1 MGSVPGPLAARGAVA
16 RDSAGPRA
24 PRARGWAWRLAR
36 LAQPVLAPSP
46 ASMRR
51 IALAGVVASAGI
63 IMTGAGVRLSQ
74 SGLGCPDWPRC
85 TAASIVASGATG
97 DPLVHRWVEFGNRLV
112 TVAIFVIAVMVWV
125 AAWRYRPDR
134 VSPRGDDP
142 PSTPR
147 RGASSAKS
155 VGRRADLVWLA
166 SAQPAGIVGQ
176 AVLGGI
182 VVLTNLDPVWVSFHF
197 VFSMALV
204 AAAVAL
210 YVRCAEGRGPARLLV
225 ARELRLFA
233 LGAVAVLGVMIVAGT
248 VVTGTGP
255 LAGGRLP
262 NGRLIPRFH
271 LPLSGVTQFHADIG
285 WLLAGLAIALVLGL
299 RLTRAPRQAV
309 RLGWVLLALI
319 GAQGVIGY
327 AQYFSGLPAGL
338 VWVHV
343 SDATLIWIIAI
354 RLLFALR
361 DRGRLTE
368 NTAADDTAA
377 DGTAADGTV
386 ADGTV
391 SADALVADI
400 GAADPRPAL
409 SPDAHPR

>member
-1 MGSVPGPLAARGAVA
+1 VSGHLAADGAAA
-16 RDSAGPRA
+16 RDSAGPA
-24 PRARGWAWRLAR
+24 TPGVRGLAWRL
-36 LAQPVLAPSP
+36 LQGVLAPTP

-51 IALAGVVASAGI
+51 IALAGVAASAGI

-85 TAASIVASGATG
+85 TATSIVASGATG
-97 DPLVHRWVEFGNRLV
+97 DPLIHRWVEFGNRLV
-112 TVAIFVIAVMVWV
+112 TIAIFVVAVLVWV
-125 AAWRYRPDR
+125 AAWRYRP
-134 VSPRGDDP
+134 
-142 PSTPR
+142 
-147 RGASSAKS
+147 A
-155 VGRRADLVWLA
+155 GRRRRDLVWLA
-166 SAQPAGIVGQ
+166 SAQPAGIIGQ
-176 AVLGGI
+176 AILGGI

-204 AAAVAL
+204 AVAVAL
-210 YVRCAEGRGPARLLV
+210 YVRCAEGPGPARLLV

-233 LGAVAVLGVMIVAGT
+233 FAVVAVLGVMIVAGT

-262 NGRLIPRFH
+262 DGRLIPRFH

-285 WLLAGLAIALVLGL
+285 WLLAGLVIALVLGL
-299 RLTRAPRQAV
+299 RLARAPRRAV

-343 SDATLIWIIAI
+343 SDATLIWITAI
-354 RLLFALR
+354 LVLFSLR
-361 DRGRLTE
+361 DRGTAVAPPE
-368 NTAADDTAA
+368 DTDSAAADSAA
-377 DGTAADGTV
+377 A
-386 ADGTV
+386 
-391 SADALVADI
+391 
-400 GAADPRPAL
+400 GAAARAGATGKAGAARVSNAAAVPPEPGSRAPVPSGEAL
-409 SPDAHPR
+409 SPDATRR

>member
-1 MGSVPGPLAARGAVA
+1 MGSVPGNLAARSAVA

-24 PRARGWAWRLAR
+24 PGARGWAWRLAQ
-36 LAQPVLAPSP
+36 AVLAPSP

-85 TAASIVASGATG
+85 TATSIVASGATG
-97 DPLVHRWVEFGNRLV
+97 DPLIHRWVEFGNRLV
-112 TVAIFVIAVMVWV
+112 TVAIFVIAVLVWV
-125 AAWRYRPDR
+125 AAWRYRPDGR
-134 VSPRGDDP
+134 
-142 PSTPR
+142 
-147 RGASSAKS
+147 
-155 VGRRADLVWLA
+155 RRADLVWLA

-233 LGAVAVLGVMIVAGT
+233 FGAVAVLGVMIVAGT

-262 NGRLIPRFH
+262 DGRLIPRFH

-299 RLTRAPRQAV
+299 RLTRAPRLAV
-309 RLGWVLLALI
+309 RLGWVLLALV

-343 SDATLIWIIAI
+343 SDATLIWIVAV
-354 RLLFALR
+354 RLLFALS
-361 DRGRLTE
+361 DRGPL
-368 NTAADDTAA
+368 
-377 DGTAADGTV
+377 ADGTV

-391 SADALVADI
+391 AADALAADA

>member
-1 MGSVPGPLAARGAVA
+1 MGSVPGHLASGAGA
-16 RDSAGPRA
+16 RDSDGPRA
-24 PRARGWAWRLAR
+24 PGASGRAWRLAQ
-36 LAQPVLAPSP
+36 AVLAPSP

-85 TAASIVASGATG
+85 TATSIVASGATG
-97 DPLVHRWVEFGNRLV
+97 DPLIHRWVEFGNRLV
-112 TVAIFVIAVMVWV
+112 TVAIFVIAVVVWV
-125 AAWRYRPDR
+125 AAWRYRPDGR
-134 VSPRGDDP
+134 
-142 PSTPR
+142 
-147 RGASSAKS
+147 
-155 VGRRADLVWLA
+155 RRADLVWLA

-204 AAAVAL
+204 AVAMAL

-233 LGAVAVLGVMIVAGT
+233 FGAVAVLGVMIVAGT

-262 NGRLIPRFH
+262 DGRLIPRFH

-285 WLLAGLAIALVLGL
+285 WLLAGLTIALVLGL

-309 RLGWVLLALI
+309 RLGWVLLGLI

-343 SDATLIWIIAI
+343 SDATLIWVTAI

-361 DRGRLTE
+361 DRGPL
-368 NTAADDTAA
+368 ADDAA
-377 DGTAADGTV
+377 VTDP
-386 ADGTV
+386 
-391 SADALVADI
+391 
-400 GAADPRPAL
+400 GAARQAATGAALPA
-409 SPDAHPR
+409 DAHPR

>member
-1 MGSVPGPLAARGAVA
+1 MGSVSRHLAARGAVA

-24 PRARGWAWRLAR
+24 PGVRGWAWRLAQ
-36 LAQPVLAPSP
+36 AVLSPSP
-46 ASMRR
+46 ASIRR

-85 TAASIVASGATG
+85 TATSIVASGATG
-97 DPLVHRWVEFGNRLV
+97 DPLIHRWVEFGNRLV
-112 TVAIFVIAVMVWV
+112 TVAIFVIAVVVWV
-125 AAWRYRPDR
+125 AAWRYRPDGR
-134 VSPRGDDP
+134 
-142 PSTPR
+142 
-147 RGASSAKS
+147 
-155 VGRRADLVWLA
+155 RRADLVWLA

-182 VVLTNLDPVWVSFHF
+182 VVLTNLDPVWVCIHF

-210 YVRCAEGRGPARLLV
+210 YVRCAEGRAPARLLV

-233 LGAVAVLGVMIVAGT
+233 FGAVAMLGVMIVAGT

-262 NGRLIPRFH
+262 DGRLIPRFH
-271 LPLSGVTQFHADIG
+271 LRLSGVTQFHADIG

-299 RLTRAPRQAV
+299 RLTRAPRHAV

-343 SDATLIWIIAI
+343 SDATLIWIVAV

-361 DRGRLTE
+361 DRVPLAE
-368 NTAADDTAA
+368 DTSA
-377 DGTAADGTV
+377 DGSMADRAV

-391 SADALVADI
+391 STDALVADN
-400 GAADPRPAL
+400 GPADPSLAL

>member
-1 MGSVPGPLAARGAVA
+1 VSGQLAADGAAA
-16 RDSAGPRA
+16 RDSAGPA
-24 PRARGWAWRLAR
+24 VRGVRGLAWRLV
-36 LAQPVLAPSP
+36 QGVLAPTQ

-51 IALAGVVASAGI
+51 ISLAGVAASAGI
-63 IMTGAGVRLSQ
+63 IMTGAGVRLSE

-85 TAASIVASGATG
+85 TATSIVASGATG
-97 DPLVHRWVEFGNRLV
+97 DPLIHRWVEFGNRLV
-112 TVAIFVIAVMVWV
+112 TVAIFVVAVMVWV
-125 AAWRYRPDR
+125 AAWRYRPAL
-134 VSPRGDDP
+134 
-142 PSTPR
+142 R
-147 RGASSAKS
+147 R
-155 VGRRADLVWLA
+155 RRDLVWLA
-166 SAQPAGIVGQ
+166 SAQPAGIIGQ

-210 YVRCAEGRGPARLLV
+210 YVRCAEGPGPARLLV

-233 LGAVAVLGVMIVAGT
+233 FAVVAVLGIMIIAGT

-262 NGRLIPRFH
+262 DGRLIPRFH
-271 LPLSGVTQFHADIG
+271 LPLGGVTQFHADIG

-299 RLTRAPRQAV
+299 RLARAPRRAV
-309 RLGWVLLALI
+309 RLGWLLLALI

-343 SDATLIWIIAI
+343 SDATLIWITAI
-354 RLLFALR
+354 LMLLSLR
-361 DRGRLTE
+361 DRGTAVAPPE
-368 NTAADDTAA
+368 AADTAGA
-377 DGTAADGTV
+377 GVAA
-386 ADGTV
+386 
-391 SADALVADI
+391 
-400 GAADPRPAL
+400 GAAAVAGAGAAAGSGAAGRAGVSDVASVPAEPGSRAPVPSGEAL
-409 SPDAHPR
+409 SPDARRR

>member
-1 MGSVPGPLAARGAVA
+1 MGSVPGNLAARSAVA
-16 RDSAGPRA
+16 RDSAGLRA
-24 PRARGWAWRLAR
+24 PGARGWAWRLAQ
-36 LAQPVLAPSP
+36 AVLAPSP

-85 TAASIVASGATG
+85 TATSIVASGATG
-97 DPLVHRWVEFGNRLV
+97 DPLIHRWVEFGNRLV
-112 TVAIFVIAVMVWV
+112 TVAIFVIAVLVWV
-125 AAWRYRPDR
+125 AAWRYRPDGR
-134 VSPRGDDP
+134 
-142 PSTPR
+142 
-147 RGASSAKS
+147 
-155 VGRRADLVWLA
+155 RRADLVWLA

-233 LGAVAVLGVMIVAGT
+233 FGAVAVLGVMIVAGT

-262 NGRLIPRFH
+262 DGRLIPRFH

-299 RLTRAPRQAV
+299 RLTRAPRLAV
-309 RLGWVLLALI
+309 RLGWVLLALV

-343 SDATLIWIIAI
+343 SDATLIWIVAV
-354 RLLFALR
+354 RLLFALS
-361 DRGRLTE
+361 DRGPL
-368 NTAADDTAA
+368 
-377 DGTAADGTV
+377 ADGTV

-391 SADALVADI
+391 AADALAADA